1 MLEKIK
7 SITSHSFLRN
17 FKDIHFI
24 GLCIIGVI
32 VLSVSWSGAGI
43 IDTNYKLQRQ
53 ISELQQKNEVTELQN
68 KNLELSNKYYA
79 TNQYLELQARRQFGK
94 GAPGETLVLVPK
106 SVALSYTVDLSKS
119 TSQKPDN
126 GVEKPFY
133 QKNFEAWMDFFF
145 RFQRSANS

>member
-17 FKDIHFI
+17 FKDINFI

-32 VLSVSWSGAGI
+32 VLSVSWSGIGI

-53 ISELQQKNEVTELQN
+53 ISELQQKNEVIELQN
-68 KNLELSNKYYA
+68 QNLILGNQYYK
-79 TNQYLELQARRQFGK
+79 TDQYLELQSRRQFGK

-106 SVALSYTVDLSKS
+106 SVALSRTVDLSKS
-119 TSQKPDN
+119 SSQKPDQ